1 MSLLKTVLIVL
12 LTTGLHAKTAK
23 WKTLKLLHE
32 YTESTYQLKEGV
44 EYLELREYT
53 RVQNSK
59 KKMRHTETVFEMK
72 RKPLSGFPSA
82 KVKNFNKLTPIL
94 SDQTNIRKFTFC
106 DPNGCVE
113 HVGNA
118 FMIAN
123 DGKLWKMNEIADVW
137 NYIEKMDVPAKIQL
151 TLWLYGKRHGTR
163 YRKVSDGYEVIIEQY
178 RYSCAEE
185 YEEYFTY
192 SVHISKQWKVVKEKL
207 LKYRKEK
214 TQCVGNTR
222 HMRET
227 AFMYLNGVG

>member
-1 MSLLKTVLIVL
+1 MSLFKIVLIVL
-12 LTTGLHAKTAK
+12 LTTGLHAKAAK

-82 KVKNFNKLTPIL
+82 KVKKFNKLTPIL

-113 HVGNA
+113 YVGNA
-118 FMIAN
+118 FT
-123 DGKLWKMNEIADVW
+123 MNNV
-137 NYIEKMDVPAKIQL
+137 
-151 TLWLYGKRHGTR
+151 
-163 YRKVSDGYEVIIEQY
+163 
-178 RYSCAEE
+178 
-185 YEEYFTY
+185 
-192 SVHISKQWKVVKEKL
+192 
-207 LKYRKEK
+207 
-214 TQCVGNTR
+214 
-222 HMRET
+222 
-227 AFMYLNGVG
+227 YLFWMSTTE